1 MHTVVS
7 YIASLLIMPTL
18 ISQVLGSAL
27 LRRKRLSKEE
37 RSALLYEIAL
47 VKNANLDLVN
57 TVISSI
63 SSNNDAIILVL
74 GALAKDNNLA
84 IQKVVIGEIVRRLN
98 TLLSFNDTG
107 RMTTLVYALGNT
119 ESKLAVSYLLPIL
132 EFNDIEI
139 QISVLRSLATHLD
152 LPVVQER
159 IVGLL
164 STDEDKILEE
174 ILKILIEA
182 FRNMVLTSPSKELL
196 VAITNSAIELENPN
210 LYELLEKYL
219 HQLKANEVDIY
230 LEVLKQQP
238 NYGEVQHDHISDLY
252 KNDSRIKRGSDWD
265 QQYSD
270 YDVVASYSQRRK
282 DVIDYPSHRA
292 YIWGKTF
299 GEDKLRLKVG
309 AGAFAGQ
316 HVSTTSIRLKF
327 YSKVAANI
335 EVFRIPIKVVDIE
348 TSGKYA
354 SGNTLDY
361 RTYILQGNTVGVND
375 NKAEKLGSDLK
386 KFTQSVSR
394 SKQIFYRRWPI
405 FVYAGFVNVY
415 LQGSLTS
422 QVNFDLGAKA
432 SIQSLNAEVNL
443 GARLSFSL
451 RVSGG
456 ASTSLLV
463 NYFQML

>member
-1 MHTVVS
+1 M
-7 YIASLLIMPTL
+7 
-18 ISQVLGSAL
+18 
-27 LRRKRLSKEE
+27 
-37 RSALLYEIAL
+37 
-47 VKNANLDLVN
+47 VN

-74 GALAKDNNLA
+74 GTLAKDNNLA
-84 IQKVVIGEIVRRLN
+84 IQKVVIGEIVQRLN
-98 TLLSFNDTG
+98 TLTSFNDTKTV
-107 RMTTLVYALGNT
+107 TTLIYALGNS

-139 QISVLRSLATHLD
+139 QISALRSLATHLD
-152 LPVVQER
+152 LPVVQEA

-174 ILKILIEA
+174 TLKILIEA

-196 VAITNSAIELENPN
+196 VAITNSAIKLKNPN

-219 HQLKANEVDIY
+219 HQLKADGIYIY

-270 YDVVASYSQRRK
+270 YDVVASYSQRRS
-282 DVIDYPSHRA
+282 DVINYPSHRA
-292 YIWGKTF
+292 YIWGKTL
-299 GEDKLRLKVG
+299 GVDKLRLKIG

-316 HVSTTSIRLKF
+316 HVSSTSIRLKF

-335 EVFRIPIKVVDIE
+335 EVFGSTIKVVDIE
-348 TSGKYA
+348 TSGKYV

-361 RTYILQGNTVGVND
+361 RTYILQGYSVGVND
-375 NKAEKLGSDLK
+375 IKAEKIGSDLK
-386 KFTQSVSR
+386 KFTQSISR
-394 SKQIFYRRWPI
+394 SKQIFHRRWPI
-405 FVYAGFVNVY
+405 FVYVGTINVY

-432 SIQSLNAEVNL
+432 SIQPPSAEVNF
-443 GARLSFSL
+443 GATLSFSV

-456 ASTSLLV
+456 AYASLLV
-463 NYFQML
+463 NYVLVL